1 MKPEKVVTKKNA
13 SKYIFSLLPFCP
25 SAVDEVKQCVLKL
38 GKATVLQ
45 FRKVDL
51 MVEG

>member
-1 MKPEKVVTKKNA
+1 MKPEKVFTKNV

-25 SAVDEVKQCVLKL
+25 SAVDEVKQCVLEL
-38 GKATVLQ
+38 GKATILQ